1 MFELMK
7 IVGVSA
13 VLSAGFVT
21 ASEMQAQ
28 PEREPASAKIY
39 TERLPQ
45 GDAVPA
51 RALRITYAAGSQA
64 ESRESRMSTG
74 LKGDLLQKAP
84 HGACAS
90 QAWPNIAPECLQSAS
105 GVPVRSSVRMIT
117 VEQREG
123 ANTSVLVRVPSP
135 ELAQR

>member
-21 ASEMQAQ
+21 ASEIQ
-28 PEREPASAKIY
+28 PVPAPTSGKLY
-39 TERLPQ
+39 SDRVPQ

-51 RALRITYAAGSQA
+51 RALRISYAAGGLTDREEPQA
-64 ESRESRMSTG
+64 SNG
-74 LKGDLLQKAP
+74 LKGDLLGKAP
-84 HGACAS
+84 RNACAS
-90 QAWPNIAPECLQSAS
+90 QAWPNVTPECLEAAT
-105 GVPVRSSVRMIT
+105 GTPVRSSVRMIT

-123 ANTSVLVRVPSP
+123 ANTSVLVRIPAAEV
-135 ELAQR
+135 AQR